1 LRQSSWG
8 ASVFVEQQW
17 LTLKSNGRF
26 WRWGSTQTIAS
37 GER

>member
-8 ASVFVEQQW
+8 ASVSVEQW

-37 GER
+37 GDR